1 MKAMTISEAFRT
13 LIGEREIKQAFFST
27 YSFEPDFF
35 ELEVLPML
43 LGNPALSSNESIRY
57 YQLQSL
63 MRQHAKRFAVVYDLS
78 VFNPQLAPRLEVEYL
93 PMRVGGAC
101 QHAKLMVVVVHDHQ
115 SKQESIILGAGSFN
129 LTKAGWWE
137 NLEVGHW
144 VELCEGF
151 APGNIHRPLLD
162 ALRFYQTHT
171 PSSVLSAILGVA
183 QALEASADD
192 PSCSFYFSGHGSERV
207 HFDSFITENTDA
219 MAPLEVISPF
229 FAAEADNRI
238 ILNLLERHPF
248 ATVLLPL
255 DELGQAL
262 VDRES
267 VYEALPRDMITWGR
281 WSDSIRKSHL
291 DQKGG
296 YRRLH
301 AKIYRSL
308 GDAPWSFVGS
318 VNLSFK
324 AFRQNIEAGFLIW
337 GNAAKALLA
346 PLEVPPDHFK
356 IESEAHNQSDPC
368 GHEMPPIQALFD
380 WQDETLQFH
389 LSGKQSGWLTL
400 LNSASEVLLCVQLEA
415 EASNEPPVPASQLKT
430 HLQGSSLMHARW
442 QSDSGNASGVVLI
455 SQRNTFCRPT
465 CLPPLDLQA
474 LLRIFIGIQESR
486 RLEVFGD
493 LAVRLLQTSQDE
505 GLQDEF
511 LPALTSEGVSESF
524 FAEFSQVNGAFWG
537 LAERLEK
544 ADLAGDS
551 QTLAYYLKGHQPDSL
566 RKLLEAIAAVDT
578 KTNKPTSTL
587 IVRYLT
593 LLSAADLLKRFIKH
607 ADASLLHDTEK
618 ALVDLEQDELLKA
631 LDGANGEQFL
641 RWFKAKFFEPVAVMT
656 RARKEG
662 ECFEA
667 N

>member
-13 LIGEREIKQAFFST
+13 VIGEREIKQAFFST

-63 MRQHAKRFAVVYDLS
+63 MRQHAERFAVVYDLS

-115 SKQESIILGAGSFN
+115 SKQQSIILGAGSFN

-144 VELCEGF
+144 VELREGF
-151 APGNIHRPLLD
+151 AAGNIHRPLLD

-171 PSSVLSAILGVA
+171 PSSVLAAILGVA

-192 PSCSFYFSGHGSERV
+192 PSCSFYFSGHGSGRV
-207 HFDSFITENTDA
+207 HFDSFITDNTHA
-219 MAPLEVISPF
+219 KTPLEVISPF
-229 FAAEADNRI
+229 FAAEADNRV
-238 ILNLLERHPF
+238 ILSFLNRHP
-248 ATVLLPL
+248 AVTVLLPL
-255 DELGQAL
+255 DERGQAL
-262 VDRES
+262 VDES
-267 VYEALPRDMITWGR
+267 VYEALPSESITWGC

-324 AFRQNIEAGFLIW
+324 AFRQNVEAGFLIR
-337 GNAAKALLA
+337 GHATKALLA
-346 PLEVPPDHFK
+346 PLETPPDRFNV
-356 IESEAHNQSDPC
+356 ELEADSQSDAG

-380 WQDETLQFH
+380 WQDETLQLH
-389 LSGKQSGWLTL
+389 ISGKQSGLLTL
-400 LNSASEVLLCVQLEA
+400 FNSASEVLLCVQLEA
-415 EASNEPPVPASQLKT
+415 EASNELPVPASQLKT

-442 QSDSGNASGVVLI
+442 QSDSGNATGMVLI

-511 LPALTSEGVSESF
+511 LPALTSEGVFDSF

-537 LAERLEK
+537 LAERLDK

-566 RKLLEAIAAVDT
+566 RKLLEAVAAVDT
-578 KTNKPTSTL
+578 KTNKPTSSL

-593 LLSAADLLKRFIKH
+593 LLSAADLLNHFTKH

-618 ALVDLEQDELLKA
+618 ALVNLEQDELLKE

-656 RARKEG
+656 RSKKEG

>member
-1 MKAMTISEAFRT
+1 M
-13 LIGEREIKQAFFST
+13 
-27 YSFEPDFF
+27 
-35 ELEVLPML
+35 
-43 LGNPALSSNESIRY
+43 
-57 YQLQSL
+57 
-63 MRQHAKRFAVVYDLS
+63 
-78 VFNPQLAPRLEVEYL
+78 
-93 PMRVGGAC
+93 
-101 QHAKLMVVVVHDHQ
+101 
-115 SKQESIILGAGSFN
+115 
-129 LTKAGWWE
+129 
-137 NLEVGHW
+137 
-144 VELCEGF
+144 
-151 APGNIHRPLLD
+151 
-162 ALRFYQTHT
+162 
-171 PSSVLSAILGVA
+171 
-183 QALEASADD
+183 
-192 PSCSFYFSGHGSERV
+192 
-207 HFDSFITENTDA
+207 
-219 MAPLEVISPF
+219 
-229 FAAEADNRI
+229 
-238 ILNLLERHPF
+238 
-248 ATVLLPL
+248 
-255 DELGQAL
+255 
-262 VDRES
+262 
-267 VYEALPRDMITWGR
+267 YEALPRDMITWGR

-511 LPALTSEGVSESF
+511 LPTLTSEGVSESF

>member
-13 LIGEREIKQAFFST
+13 VIGDREIKQAFFST

-63 MRQHAKRFAVVYDLS
+63 MRQHAERFAVVYDLS

-115 SKQESIILGAGSFN
+115 SKQQSIILGAGSFN

-144 VELCEGF
+144 VELREGF

-171 PSSVLSAILGVA
+171 PSSALSAILGVA

-192 PSCSFYFSGHGSERV
+192 PSCSFYFSGHGSGRV
-207 HFDSFITENTDA
+207 HFDSFITDNTHA
-219 MAPLEVISPF
+219 KTQLEVISPF
-229 FAAEADNRI
+229 FAAEADNRV
-238 ILNLLERHPF
+238 ILSFLNRYP
-248 ATVLLPL
+248 AVTVLLPL
-255 DELGQAL
+255 DERGQAL
-262 VDRES
+262 VDES
-267 VYEALPRDMITWGR
+267 VYEALPSESITWGC

-324 AFRQNIEAGFLIW
+324 AFRQNVEAGFLIR
-337 GNAAKALLA
+337 GHATKALLA
-346 PLEVPPDHFK
+346 PLEIPPDRFNV
-356 IESEAHNQSDPC
+356 ELETDSQSDAG

-380 WQDETLQFH
+380 WQDESLQLH
-389 LSGKQSGWLTL
+389 LSGKQSGLLTL

-415 EASNEPPVPASQLKT
+415 EASNELPVPASQLKT

-442 QSDSGNASGVVLI
+442 QSDSGNATGMVLI

-511 LPALTSEGVSESF
+511 LPALTSAGVFESF

-537 LAERLEK
+537 LAERLKK
-544 ADLAGDS
+544 AGLAGDS

-578 KTNKPTSTL
+578 KTNKPTSSL

-593 LLSAADLLKRFIKH
+593 LLSAADLLNHFTKH

-618 ALVDLEQDELLKA
+618 ALVDLEQDELLKE

-641 RWFKAKFFEPVAVMT
+641 RWFKAKFFEPVALMT
-656 RARKEG
+656 RSKKEG